1 MFLFPLLIF
10 GSIFILSSI
19 VSHLGQTPGNYYDFV
34 AFIIVWGGTL
44 SVGIALLPWEY
55 RKEVTKAFGFLI
67 KQEKSQFHKVLK
79 AAKDVFET
87 RESGIQNPH
96 YLYEFILKDGAEYI
110 QLGLSKERIMTIL
123 EDQIAMSTRR
133 LKRVGLSLRNLA
145 KYPPAF
151 GLVGTVLGLVNLM
164 RSLNGTADASR
175 LGTDMSIAL
184 VATMYGLLVANFL
197 VSPLAEFIMKKVEEE
212 EEYADL
218 ALEAISLVADQASTI
233 EFIEQMNALV
243 PPQDRFENGLSD
255 SGVAA

>member
-1 MFLFPLLIF
+1 
-10 GSIFILSSI
+10 
-19 VSHLGQTPGNYYDFV
+19 
-34 AFIIVWGGTL
+34 
-44 SVGIALLPWEY
+44 
-55 RKEVTKAFGFLI
+55 
-67 KQEKSQFHKVLK
+67 
-79 AAKDVFET
+79 
-87 RESGIQNPH
+87 
-96 YLYEFILKDGAEYI
+96 
-110 QLGLSKERIMTIL
+110 
-123 EDQIAMSTRR
+123 
-133 LKRVGLSLRNLA
+133 
-145 KYPPAF
+145 
-151 GLVGTVLGLVNLM
+151 M
-164 RSLNGTADASR
+164 RSLNGSADASR